1 MSGAMT
7 PEEPEGGEL
16 RLVLLRHGQTDANV
30 AKALDTV
37 PPGAPLNA
45 VGRDQAAGVAELL
58 ADWPVRSV
66 HASRAL
72 RARQTAEPVAAAHG
86 LGVTV
91 VDGVHEVFVGE
102 LEGRSDKPARREFD
116 EVYDAWWGG
125 ELDRSLPGGETALD
139 LRARFLPA
147 VERIVEQTERAH
159 AGGGAVVLVS
169 HGAAIRL
176 AAAAL
181 LGDTAET
188 RYVPNTGRVVLRRE
202 RGAVTG
208 WALDLWD
215 SGPTLVGDVTAGA
228 APEAH

>member
-1 MSGAMT
+1 MT
-7 PEEPEGGEL
+7 PEEPEQDEL

-30 AKALDTV
+30 ARALDTI
-37 PPGAPLNA
+37 PPGAPLNET
-45 VGRDQAAGVAELL
+45 GRAQAAGVAELI
-58 ADWPVRSV
+58 ADWPIRAV
-66 HASRAL
+66 HASRAI
-72 RARQTAEPVAAAHG
+72 RARQTAEPVALAHG

-91 VDGVHEVFVGE
+91 VDGVHEIFVGE

-125 ELDRSLPGGETALD
+125 DLARTLPGGESALD
-139 LRARFLPA
+139 LRARYLPA
-147 VERIVEQTERAH
+147 VARIVEQTERAY
-159 AGGGAVVLVS
+159 GPSGMVVLVS

-188 RYVPNTGRVVLRRE
+188 RYVPNAGRVVLRRDRSVE
-202 RGAVTG
+202 SG
-208 WALDLWD
+208 WALELWD
-215 SGPTLVGDVTAGA
+215 SGPALVGDVTAGA

>member
-1 MSGAMT
+1 MHVT
-7 PEEPEGGEL
+7 PEEPEPEEL

-30 AKALDTV
+30 AKELDTV
-37 PPGAPLNA
+37 PPGAPLNER
-45 VGRDQAAGVAELL
+45 GRAQAGTAAELL
-58 ADWPVRSV
+58 AEWPVRAV

-72 RARQTAEPVAAAHG
+72 RARQTAEPVARAHG
-86 LGVTV
+86 LGVSV
-91 VDGVHEVFVGE
+91 VDGVHEIFVGE
-102 LEGRSDKPARREFD
+102 LEGRSDKSVRRDFD
-116 EVYDAWWGG
+116 EIYDAWWGG
-125 ELDRSLPGGETALD
+125 DLERALPGGESALE

-147 VERIVEQTERAH
+147 VERIVEQTERDH
-159 AGGGAVVLVS
+159 GPGGAVVLVS

-188 RYVPNTGRVVLRRE
+188 RYVPNTGRVVLRRD
-202 RGAVTG
+202 RGTESG

-215 SGPTLVGDVTAGA
+215 SGPALEGDVIAGA